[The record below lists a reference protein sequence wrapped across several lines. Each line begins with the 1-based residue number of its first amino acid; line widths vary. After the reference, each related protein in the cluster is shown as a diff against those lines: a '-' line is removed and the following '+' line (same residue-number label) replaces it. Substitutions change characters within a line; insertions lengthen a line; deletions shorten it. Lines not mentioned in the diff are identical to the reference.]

1 MTRQQ
6 KRIKNKSVA
15 KFNSPVG
22 KSIQPTGRKAQ
33 PKKAKRQSFK
43 KKLHSAQPKK
53 TKRQLFKKKLHS
65 ASKKIKTFGK
75 SYDRVVRRWKERADE
90 TRKLFESM
98 ISTSRAFRKLLYAIL
113 KTLLV
118 LLSIYI
124 WIQTVF
130 G

>member
-22 KSIQPTGRKAQ
+22 KPIQPTGRKAQ

-43 KKLHSAQPKK
+43 KKLQSAQSKK
-53 TKRQLFKKKLHS
+53 TKRQSFKKKLQS
-65 ASKKIKTFGK
+65 VSKKIKAFGK
-75 SYDRVVRRWKERADE
+75 SYDQVVRRWKKRADE
-90 TRKLFESM
+90 TRKFFESM
-98 ISTSRAFRKLLYAIL
+98 ISTLKAFRKLLYAIL
-113 KTLLV
+113 KTVLV

-124 WIQTVF
+124 WIQTVI